1 MAISNLKFGLLCCLG
16 GFAVFSVIVIA
27 RTPNQGVAG
36 NVPVPAAQTAPPT
49 VIAQPRQLRSE
60 SNPICHYDSNGFFTA
75 GDIFHCPDSDPDNE
89 VQRRDKWESD
99 HDDELRALAHRKLEQ
114 ACDNLRASDPDAWR
128 VSYGCQHL

>member
-1 MAISNLKFGLLCCLG
+1 MAVSNLKFGLLCCLS
-16 GFAVFSVIVIA
+16 GFAVFSVIVLSRILID
-27 RTPNQGVAG
+27 RPDS
-36 NVPVPAAQTAPPT
+36 PEPPLPT
-49 VIAQPRQLRSE
+49 VIAQPQLRSE